1 MSLSPEQTA
10 TLAALLERLIPD
22 DELGAGALAC
32 GALEYVAGSL
42 DADARASLDRA
53 APFAALG
60 PAAQDAL
67 LASGDPFVELV
78 RLRAIERTFSVPA
91 GWALLSYPGPRPDWT
106 KHDQRI
112 EPWPLRTS
120 S

>member
-1 MSLSPEQTA
+1 VSLSTEQTA
-10 TLAALLERLIPD
+10 TLAALIERLIPD

-42 DADARASLDRA
+42 GADERTALDRA
-53 APFAALG
+53 AGFAELDPG
-60 PAAQDAL
+60 AQDAF
-67 LASGDPFVELV
+67 LASDDPFVELV

-91 GWALLSYPGPRPDWT
+91 GWKLLSYPGPRPDWT
-106 KHDQRI
+106 QRDQRI
-112 EPWPLRTS
+112 EPWSPPTS

>member
-1 MSLSPEQTA
+1 VSLSTEQTA

-32 GALEYVAGSL
+32 GALEYVAGAL
-42 DADARASLDRA
+42 DADGRAALDRA
-53 APFAALG
+53 AGFAELDPGSQEAF
-60 PAAQDAL
+60 

-78 RLRAIERTFSVPA
+78 RLGAIERMFSVPA
-91 GWALLSYPGPRPDWT
+91 GWELLSYPGPRPEWT
-106 KHDQRI
+106 ERDQRI
-112 EPWPLRTS
+112 ERWSPPTS